1 MDAATTDDRPRATP
15 DQIDEAREMY
25 SDDDIEIDDDALV
38 SEGDGGAW
46 VQAWVWVPDG
56 GADEHYQDTATT
68 DDLERSYG
76 PHQAALMRG
85 AV

>member
-1 MDAATTDDRPRATP
+1 MTQHDDRPRATP

-25 SDDDIEIDDDALV
+25 AQGSDDNIEIDDDALV

-46 VQAWVWVPDG
+46 VQAWVWVPAG
-56 GADEHYQDTATT
+56 GAEEHYSECVSDE
-68 DDLERSYG
+68 ERSYG

-85 AV
+85 AA

>member
-1 MDAATTDDRPRATP
+1 
-15 DQIDEAREMY
+15 MY
-25 SDDDIEIDDDALV
+25 SLGSDDNIEIDDDALV

-46 VQAWVWVPDG
+46 VQAWVWVPAG

-68 DDLERSYG
+68 DDLESSYG